1 MQSNQFLIQILAW
14 IGADFMVKLCHEHL
28 LQQYFNSMPNI
39 LHPARTPEL
48 TLATAALIQMKP
60 KTLQMLNVVDSKTH
74 K

>member
-1 MQSNQFLIQILAW
+1 
-14 IGADFMVKLCHEHL
+14 
-28 LQQYFNSMPNI
+28 MPNI

-74 K
+74 TNKYYTVSLM